1 MFYLFAAYRHRVIH
15 IKMAMVQSFDIIYK
29 KVSNMLLG
37 LGLQLNKL
45 IIVWVMGW
53 GEFII
58 HAIKAIIM

>member
-1 MFYLFAAYRHRVIH
+1 
-15 IKMAMVQSFDIIYK
+15 
-29 KVSNMLLG
+29 MLLG